1 LTKASSC
8 DRLEA
13 YLFGE
18 IMNRTRDWIWDIE
31 TYKHAFTFSII
42 RADGKFK
49 KTFEVSARI
58 NEVDR
63 ILNCLDY
70 LHDNEHRLVGF
81 NSCGFDYPIVHKL
94 IENRNALPKTGKA
107 LAAKVFQ
114 WAKKQID
121 SFKNDGFGYTVKTA
135 DQYVKQVD
143 LYRIWHFNNKAK
155 ATGLKMLEFNMR
167 LDNIEDLPYDIE
179 EELTD
184 QMLDDIKAYNE
195 HDVACT
201 LEFYNASESQIDFRD
216 NLSIKLDR
224 DFTNADDT
232 KIGAEYFQMELEK
245 AGVSLYTHKDG
256 KRVIKQT
263 KRDKIAIKDCLFNYY
278 SFQQPEFQAIYDW
291 FSKQVITETKGVF
304 SDIEEHDLGDVA
316 KYAEL
321 EIKRKKFKA
330 KPTEAE
336 VKIFLKEH
344 PLGWIEEEQLK
355 ATEYLF
361 DAEGNHIMEYP
372 LDADGSPDFTKKQKK
387 ARIPKKSYWGCY
399 RIAATLNVLVN
410 GYRIDFG
417 VGGVHASLSERIVK
431 ETKSYMVRDADV
443 SSMYPNIAIS
453 NRIYPEHIGEK
464 FCDIYQ
470 DMYEQRKSYAKNTA
484 ENAMLKLALNGTYGK
499 SNDKFSVFYDP
510 KFTMSITINGQL
522 SLLMLADRLLQIE
535 GLKLVQLNTDG
546 LTVAMLRST
555 EDQYK
560 DICTQ
565 WQSDVKLELEFV
577 DYSKMIIRDV
587 NNYIAVYTNGKTK
600 RKGAYQY
607 EGLEWHKNQ
616 SALVIPMAA
625 EASMITGVDVREFIK
640 QHFEAGNI
648 FDFMLRTKVPR
659 SSKLVL
665 EFEDG
670 RVLEQQRICRYYPC
684 VSGGKLVK
692 LMPALPDSEDRSDR
706 RLGIDTAWNVKTC
719 NNMQDFT
726 GDIDFEY
733 YVQEAEKL
741 VLK

>member
-1 LTKASSC
+1 
-8 DRLEA
+8 
-13 YLFGE
+13 
-18 IMNRTRDWIWDIE
+18 MNRTRDWIWDIE

-201 LEFYNASESQIDFRD
+201 LAFYNASESQIEFRD
-216 NLSIKLDR
+216 NLSIKLGR

-245 AGVSLYTHKDG
+245 AGVSLHTHKDG

-278 SFQQPEFQAIYDW
+278 SFTQPEFQAVYDW

-304 SDIEEHDLGDVA
+304 SDIEEHNLGEVA

-321 EIKRKKFKA
+321 EIKRKKFKS

-336 VKIFLKEH
+336 VKLFMKEH

-555 EDQYK
+555 EERYK
-560 DICTQ
+560 EICTQ

>member
-1 LTKASSC
+1 MDRTK
-8 DRLEA
+8 
-13 YLFGE
+13 
-18 IMNRTRDWIWDIE
+18 DWVWDIE
-31 TYKHAFTFSII
+31 TYKCAFTFSII

-49 KTFEVSARI
+49 KTFEVSARV

-63 ILNCLDY
+63 ILTCLDY

-81 NSCGFDYPIVHKL
+81 NSCGFDYPIIHKL
-94 IENRNALPKTGKA
+94 IDNRDALPKTGKA
-107 LAAKVFQ
+107 LAAKVFH
-114 WAKKQID
+114 WAQQQID

-167 LDNIEDLPYDIE
+167 LDNIEDLPYGIE
-179 EELTD
+179 EDLTD
-184 QMLDDIKAYNE
+184 EMLDKIKAYNE

-201 LEFYNASESQIDFRD
+201 LAFYNASESQIEFRD
-216 NLSIKLDR
+216 NLSIKLGR

-232 KIGAEYFQMELEK
+232 KIGAEYFQMELEN

-278 SFQQPEFQAIYDW
+278 SFTRPEFQAIYDW

-304 SDIEEHDLGDVA
+304 SDIEEHNLGEVA

-321 EIKRKKFKA
+321 EIKRKKFKT

-336 VKIFLKEH
+336 VKLFMKEH
-344 PLGWIEEEQLK
+344 PLGWIEEEELK

-361 DAEGNHIMEYP
+361 DADGNHVMEYP

-453 NRIYPEHIGEK
+453 NRIYPEHLGEK

-555 EDQYK
+555 EEQYK
-560 DICTQ
+560 EICTQ

-607 EGLEWHKNQ
+607 EAAKQSSWVGLTDKEKASFWTADQMTQKEWDELFVAIEIKLKEKN
-616 SALVIPMAA
+616 
-625 EASMITGVDVREFIK
+625 T
-640 QHFEAGNI
+640 
-648 FDFMLRTKVPR
+648 
-659 SSKLVL
+659 
-665 EFEDG
+665 
-670 RVLEQQRICRYYPC
+670 
-684 VSGGKLVK
+684 
-692 LMPALPDSEDRSDR
+692 
-706 RLGIDTAWNVKTC
+706 
-719 NNMQDFT
+719 
-726 GDIDFEY
+726 
-733 YVQEAEKL
+733 
-741 VLK
+741 

>member
-1 LTKASSC
+1 M
-8 DRLEA
+8 D
-13 YLFGE
+13 
-18 IMNRTRDWIWDIE
+18 RTRDWVWDIE
-31 TYKHAFTFSII
+31 TYKHAFTFSIV

-49 KTFEVSARI
+49 KTFEVSARM

-63 ILNCLDY
+63 ILTCLDY

-94 IENRNALPKTGKA
+94 IENRDALPKTGKA
-107 LAAKVFQ
+107 LAAKVFH
-114 WAKKQID
+114 WAQQQID

-167 LDNIEDLPYDIE
+167 LDNIEDLPYGIE

-184 QMLDDIKAYNE
+184 EMLDKIKSYNE

-201 LEFYNASESQIDFRD
+201 LAFYNTSESQIDFRD

-245 AGVSLYTHKDG
+245 AGVSLHTHKDG

-278 SFQQPEFQAIYDW
+278 NFTQPEFQAVYDW
-291 FSKQVITETKGVF
+291 FNKQVITETKGVF
-304 SDIEEHDLGDVA
+304 SDIEEHDLGEVA

-321 EIKRKKFKA
+321 EIKRKKFKL

-336 VKIFLKEH
+336 VKLFIKEH
-344 PLGWIEEEQLK
+344 PLGWIEEEELK

-361 DAEGNHIMEYP
+361 DAEGLHVMEYP

-387 ARIPKKSYWGCY
+387 ARVPKKSYWGCY

-431 ETKSYMVRDADV
+431 ETKSYMLRDADV
-443 SSMYPNIAIS
+443 SSMYPNVAIS
-453 NRIYPEHIGEK
+453 NRIYPEHLGEK

-499 SNDKFSVFYDP
+499 SNDKYSVFYDP

-522 SLLMLADRLLQIE
+522 SLLMLADRLLHIE

-560 DICTQ
+560 EICAQ
-565 WQSDVKLELEFV
+565 WQKDVKLELEFV

-607 EGLEWHKNQ
+607 EGLGWHQNQ

-625 EASMITGVDVREFIK
+625 EASMTTGVDVREFIK

-684 VSGGKLVK
+684 VSGGKLIK
-692 LMPALPDSEDRSDR
+692 LMPALPDSEDKSDR

-719 NNMQDFT
+719 NNMQDFA

-733 YVQEAEKL
+733 YVQEAQKL
-741 VLK
+741 IIGG